1 METTVNERIKRV
13 MNEYG
18 LTEYAFSKRID
29 VAKSTV
35 NEYFKEGST
44 REPSLSVMRKT
55 LSAFTEISPIWLYEG
70 YGSMYISDN
79 LPPMTGNETEM
90 QLLEAANET
99 LREKIKGLEKTIL
112 LQESLIK
119 EKDKRLA
126 MMEGLL
132 YGSHEDYIEEK
143 RKSV

>member
-1 METTVNERIKRV
+1 MIQRVIAV
-13 MNEYG
+13 MNEKAVSATSFAKEIGIKQTTFNNYIRG
-18 LTEYAFSKRID
+18 IRPVGID
-29 VAKSTV
+29 VV
-35 NEYFKEGST
+35 LGI
-44 REPSLSVMRKT
+44 LSKYVD
-55 LSAFTEISPIWLYEG
+55 ISSDWLLLGKGE
-70 YGSMYISDN
+70 MHVSDN
-79 LPPMTGNETEM
+79 LTPMTGNETET